1 MDSISYLKARL
12 QENCPQIDL
21 RAEEPMRRHT
31 SFRIGG
37 PARLMAL
44 PKTAAEAA
52 GVLRAAAEAGVTPFF
67 MGNGSNLLV
76 SDQGYDGFLIKM
88 AGGMDDV
95 TVQGEMM
102 TAGSGILLSRLAR
115 AAQVEGLT
123 GLEFAHGIPGSLGG
137 GITMNA
143 GAYGGELGQVIKTVI
158 CLTRQGDA
166 LTLDT
171 EGCRFAYRES
181 AFSGGDYLILG
192 ATLRLERG
200 DPDAIEA
207 RMAALAQRRREKQPQ
222 DLPSAGST
230 FRRPEGQF
238 AAALIDRCGL
248 KGRAVGGAQV
258 SEKHAGFI
266 VNRGGATCDDVL
278 RLIDEVR
285 ETVLRETGTELELEV
300 KRL

>member
-1 MDSISYLKARL
+1 MDSILSIATRL
-12 QENCPQIDL
+12 QETCPQMTL
-21 RAEEPMRRHT
+21 REGEPMSRHT

-44 PKTAAEAA
+44 PKTAAEAVCA
-52 GVLRAAAEAGVTPFF
+52 LRAAEEAGVTPFF

-76 SDQGYDGFLIKM
+76 ADRGYDGFLIKM

-95 TVQGEMM
+95 TVQGERM

-115 AAQVEGLT
+115 AAQGAGLT

-143 GAYGGELGQVIKTVI
+143 GAYGGELGQVVRSVT
-158 CLTRQGDA
+158 CLTRQGDEM
-166 LTLDT
+166 TLHT
-171 EGCRFAYRES
+171 AGCRFAYRES

-192 ATLRLERG
+192 ATLQLERG
-200 DPDAIEA
+200 HPDAIEA
-207 RMAALAQRRREKQPQ
+207 RMAELAQRRWEKQPQ

-230 FRRPEGQF
+230 FKRPEGQY

-248 KGRAVGGAQV
+248 KGHAVGGAQV